1 MVIVG
6 MCASYRH
13 MAAGPTTQKFRVAP
27 DQGAR
32 EGGGADLVLR
42 PIPTQWDQPNRI
54 HCGHGLIH
62 ITHQHLL
69 ISVFLKFPPFA
80 IIHWIL
86 EIGAIFL
93 IFLVAFGWNRFF
105 VMWWAYCLNLVFL
118 RDVLMWICDFLRTG
132 QHVVLCSLYSEQS
145 KPPTDVKQFFYH
157 LLFPG
162 FDSLLSTFCSAD
174 TLLWTRPARGDR
186 CLGCFSFDS
195 FVYKNI
201 TVPSVSSRGRRPA
214 AWRSCIPTPTPGWR

>member
-1 MVIVG
+1 
-6 MCASYRH
+6 
-13 MAAGPTTQKFRVAP
+13 
-27 DQGAR
+27 
-32 EGGGADLVLR
+32 
-42 PIPTQWDQPNRI
+42 
-54 HCGHGLIH
+54 
-62 ITHQHLL
+62 
-69 ISVFLKFPPFA
+69 
-80 IIHWIL
+80 
-86 EIGAIFL
+86 
-93 IFLVAFGWNRFF
+93 
-105 VMWWAYCLNLVFL
+105 
-118 RDVLMWICDFLRTG
+118 MWICDFLRTG

-201 TVPSVSSRGRRPA
+201 TVPSVSSSPFSFKP
-214 AWRSCIPTPTPGWR
+214 WKTPRSLAKLHTNPYTWLKVTTLLTFICMLRVFIYQILFQFSPLLFDANMDDSLTGKDDCWV